1 MVGAEGDAEVRGLTG
16 MLPPPFLTGFS
27 LNRGAVPSFEEYPF
41 SIPALRKMK
50 RVKLHPAVTFFVGE
64 NGSGKST
71 LIEALA
77 VRNRFNP
84 EGGSLNFEFAT
95 RASHSCL
102 GDYLTLEKTPGRRVK
117 DGYFLR
123 AESFFN
129 VATEIERLDQLANT
143 EDVRKLAPSYGDRPL
158 HEQSHGESFFA
169 LLTHRL
175 YGDGLYIFDEP
186 EAALSPMRQM
196 SMLVLIKGLVE
207 NGAQFIIATHSPILL
222 AYPDALIYEMTA
234 DGMSA
239 VPYTETDNYR
249 VTREFLNRPEKMLG
263 LLFDELPLRTDN
275 IDPK

>member
-1 MVGAEGDAEVRGLTG
+1 